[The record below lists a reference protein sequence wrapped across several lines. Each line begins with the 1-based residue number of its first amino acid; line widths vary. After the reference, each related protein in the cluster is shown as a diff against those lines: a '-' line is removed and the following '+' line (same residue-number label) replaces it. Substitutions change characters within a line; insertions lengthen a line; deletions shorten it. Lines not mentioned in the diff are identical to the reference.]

1 MLQFVSHSGSSH
13 MSVNLCGLILCF
25 ANFVVLPNPSWSQG
39 KRHSKQRS
47 YGNLSSAHSLS
58 SSSSSSS
65 PRGQYFSSCGTYRGS
80 FRCLELFFNPRSDPC
95 QSQERIMLFSL
106 AVGRPRS
113 PSVLSF
119 LLKVVWTFSRVN
131 HFLSFCRSRL
141 VPRVSFLSSLIALLL
156 STLSVVVVRS
166 CHRQRRQRQKKHEH
180 STFKRKRAQPLHA
193 ESIVRR
199 RHAVIRCVWCASN
212 CSWDVGK

>member
-65 PRGQYFSSCGTYRGS
+65 PVAST
-80 FRCLELFFNPRSDPC
+80 FRPVGPTAVPSDVWSYFFNPRLDPF

-113 PSVLSF
+113 PSVLRLPFESGVHHLQGQSLFVF
-119 LLKVVWTFSRVN
+119 LLLASCTSCVI
-131 HFLSFCRSRL
+131 FCRLSSHRCRRHCRLWLFVLATDNEDRDRKNMNTAHSREREHNLCMPSRL
-141 VPRVSFLSSLIALLL
+141 SAAARCHSMCLVCFQLLL
-156 STLSVVVVRS
+156 
-166 CHRQRRQRQKKHEH
+166 
-180 STFKRKRAQPLHA
+180 
-193 ESIVRR
+193 
-199 RHAVIRCVWCASN
+199 
-212 CSWDVGK
+212 